1 MVLYVSQGML
11 AFPLAVATRWRLGG
25 RRMKIKIG
33 RRALSALP
41 AVTRPTIFY
50 DTDLTG
56 FGLKAS
62 PTGALSYVVE
72 YRPGVGGRSISKR
85 RMVIGCPKTLTPDE
99 ARTQASGI
107 LARVRLGED
116 PSAERSN
123 ARKAENI
130 SELLTS
136 FMDDHIRAKR
146 KARTAKL
153 FQGYIKNHIEP
164 VLGTRKAPTLT
175 RADIERL
182 HRTIGRTNPV
192 TANRVL
198 ALIGAAYAYGTR
210 SGHLPE
216 NMANPTSGIEKF
228 REQVRERFLSESELL
243 RLGEAIR
250 EAEKVGIPWIKQSKS
265 KHAPKLENRITN
277 IGPHAAAALR
287 LLIFT
292 GARLREILDLRW
304 DYVDLQRGLL
314 FLPDSKT
321 GKKTI
326 VLGAAALAVLEN
338 LLRVGKFVIAGT
350 DNDKPRADLQ
360 RPWALVSERADL
372 AGLRLHDLRHSFAS
386 VGAGSGFGLPVI
398 GKLLG
403 HSNSKTTERYAH
415 LAADPLRR
423 ASDAISGAIAKAMGE
438 SS

>member
-1 MVLYVSQGML
+1 
-11 AFPLAVATRWRLGG
+11 
-25 RRMKIKIG
+25 MKIKIG

-41 AVTRPTIFY
+41 AVTHATIFY

-62 PTGALSYVVE
+62 PTGALSYIVE
-72 YRPGVGGRSISKR
+72 YRPGAGGRSVSKR
-85 RMVIGCPKTLTPDE
+85 RMVVGTPKNLTPEE
-99 ARTQASGI
+99 ARSQASGI
-107 LARVRLGED
+107 LARVRLGDD
-116 PSAERSN
+116 PAAERSI
-123 ARKAENI
+123 ARKAETI
-130 SELLTS
+130 SDLLTS

-153 FQGYIKNHIEP
+153 FQGYIDNHIEP
-164 VLGTRKAPTLT
+164 ALGTRKAPSLV

-182 HRTIGRTNPV
+182 HKTIGKTNPV

-198 ALIGAAYAYGTR
+198 ALIGATYSYGLR
-210 SGHLPE
+210 SGHLPDR
-216 NMANPTSGIEKF
+216 MANPASGIEKF
-228 REQVRERFLSESELL
+228 REAVRERFLTEPELL

-250 EAEKVGIPWIKQSKS
+250 EAETVGIPWVKQSKS
-265 KHAPKLENRITN
+265 KHARKSENRITN

-304 DYVDLQRGLL
+304 DHVDFQRGLL

-338 LLRVGKFVIAGT
+338 LPHIGKFVIAGT
-350 DNDKPRADLQ
+350 DNEKPRADLQ
-360 RPWALVSERADL
+360 RPWALVSKRADL

-423 ASDAISGAIAKAMGE
+423 ASNAISGSIAKAMGE
-438 SS
+438 PATP

>member
-1 MVLYVSQGML
+1 M
-11 AFPLAVATRWRLGG
+11 ATWGFNL
-25 RRMKIKIG
+25 KIKIG

-41 AVTRPTIFY
+41 AVTHATIFY

-62 PTGALSYVVE
+62 PTGALSYIVE
-72 YRPGVGGRSISKR
+72 YRPGAGGRSVSKR
-85 RMVIGCPKTLTPDE
+85 RMVVGTPKNLTPEE
-99 ARTQASGI
+99 ARSQASGI
-107 LARVRLGED
+107 LARVRLGDD
-116 PSAERSN
+116 PAAERSI
-123 ARKAENI
+123 ARKAETI
-130 SELLTS
+130 GDLLAS

-153 FQGYIKNHIEP
+153 FQGYIDNHIEP
-164 VLGTRKAPTLT
+164 ALGKRKAPSLA

-182 HRTIGRTNPV
+182 HKAIGRTNPV

-198 ALIGAAYAYGTR
+198 ALIGAAYSYGLR

-216 NMANPTSGIEKF
+216 RLANPASGIEKF
-228 REQVRERFLSESELL
+228 REAVRERFLTEPELL

-250 EAEKVGIPWIKQSKS
+250 EAETVGIPWVKQSKS
-265 KHAPKLENRITN
+265 KHARKSENCITN

-304 DYVDLQRGLL
+304 DHVDLQRGLL

-338 LLRVGKFVIAGT
+338 LPRVGKFVIAGT

-360 RPWALVSERADL
+360 RPWALVSKRADL

-423 ASDAISGAIAKAMGE
+423 ASNAISGSIAKAMGE
-438 SS
+438 PAPP

>member
-1 MVLYVSQGML
+1 
-11 AFPLAVATRWRLGG
+11 
-25 RRMKIKIG
+25 MKIKIG

-50 DTDLTG
+50 DNDLTG

-62 PTGALSYVVE
+62 PTGALSYIVE
-72 YRPGVGGRSISKR
+72 YRPGVGGRSVSKR
-85 RMVIGCPKTLTPDE
+85 RMVIGTPKNLTPEE
-99 ARTQASGI
+99 ARNQASGI
-107 LARVRLGED
+107 LARVRLGDD
-116 PSAERSN
+116 PAAERSI
-123 ARKAENI
+123 ARKAETV
-130 SELLTS
+130 SDLLTS
-136 FMDDHIRAKR
+136 FMDNHIRAKR

-153 FQGYIKNHIEP
+153 FQGYIDNHIKP
-164 VLGTRKAPTLT
+164 ALGTRKAPSLA
-175 RADIERL
+175 RVDIERL
-182 HRTIGRTNPV
+182 HKAIGRTNPV

-198 ALIGAAYAYGTR
+198 ALIGAAYSYGSR

-216 NMANPTSGIEKF
+216 RMANPASGIEKF
-228 REQVRERFLSESELL
+228 REAVRERFLTEPELL
-243 RLGEAIR
+243 RLGEAVR
-250 EAEKVGIPWIKQSKS
+250 EAETVGIPWVNQSKS
-265 KHAPKLENRITN
+265 KHARKSENRITN

-287 LLIFT
+287 LLVFT

-304 DYVDLQRGLL
+304 DHVDLQRGLL

-326 VLGAAALAVLEN
+326 VLGLPALAVLEN
-338 LLRVGKFVIAGT
+338 LPRVGKYVIAGT
-350 DNDKPRADLQ
+350 DDDKPRADLQ
-360 RPWALVSERADL
+360 RPWALVSKRSGL

-386 VGAGSGFGLPVI
+386 VGAGSGFGLPII

-423 ASDAISGAIAKAMGE
+423 ASDAISGSIARAMGE
-438 SS
+438 SVPSEPG

>member
-1 MVLYVSQGML
+1 
-11 AFPLAVATRWRLGG
+11 
-25 RRMKIKIG
+25 MKIKIG

-50 DTDLTG
+50 DVDLTG

-72 YRPGVGGRSISKR
+72 YRPGAGGRGVSKR
-85 RMVIGCPKTLTPDE
+85 RMVIGSPKSLAPEE

-116 PSAERSN
+116 PAADRSA
-123 ARKAENI
+123 ARKAETVTD
-130 SELLTS
+130 LLGA
-136 FMDDHIRAKR
+136 FMDNHVRTKR
-146 KARTAKL
+146 KPRTAKL
-153 FQGYIKNHIEP
+153 FGGYVKNHIEP
-164 VLGTRKAPTLT
+164 ALGTRKAPTLT
-175 RADIERL
+175 RTDIERL
-182 HRTIGRTNPV
+182 HKAIGRTNPV

-198 ALIGAAYAYGTR
+198 ALISAAYSYGLR
-210 SGHLPE
+210 YGHLPE
-216 NMANPTSGIEKF
+216 RMANPAKGIEKF
-228 REQVRERFLSESELL
+228 REQVRERFLTEAELQ
-243 RLGEAIR
+243 RLGDAIR
-250 EAEKVGIPWIKQSKS
+250 EAETEGICWIKQSKS
-265 KHAPKLENRITN
+265 KHAPKHENRITN

-304 DYVDLQRGLL
+304 EHVDLGRELL

-326 VLGAAALAVLEN
+326 VLGAAAVAVLEN
-338 LLRVGKFVIAGT
+338 LPRVGKFVIVGA
-350 DNDKPRADLQ
+350 DNEKPRADLQ
-360 RPWALVSERADL
+360 RPWALVSQRADL

-415 LAADPLRR
+415 LATDPLRR
-423 ASDAISGAIAKAMGE
+423 ASDAISGSIAKAMGE
-438 SS
+438 PAPSESG

>member
-1 MVLYVSQGML
+1 
-11 AFPLAVATRWRLGG
+11 
-25 RRMKIKIG
+25 MKIKIG

-62 PTGALSYVVE
+62 PTGALSFIVE
-72 YRPGVGGRSISKR
+72 YRPGAGGRSVSKR
-85 RMVIGCPKTLTPDE
+85 RMVIGTPKNLTAEE
-99 ARTQASGI
+99 ARNQASGI

-130 SELLTS
+130 SDLLTS

-164 VLGTRKAPTLT
+164 VIGTRKAPTLT
-175 RADIERL
+175 RAEVERL
-182 HRTIGRTNPV
+182 HRAIGKTNPV

-198 ALIGAAYAYGTR
+198 ALIGAAYAYGSR

-216 NMANPTSGIEKF
+216 NMANPASGVEKF
-228 REQVRERFLSESELL
+228 REQVRERFLSEAELL

-250 EAEKVGIPWIKQSKS
+250 EAETVGIPWIKVSNS
-265 KHAPKLENRITN
+265 KHAPKPENRITN

-287 LLIFT
+287 LLMFT

-304 DYVDLQRGLL
+304 EYVDLERGLL

-326 VLGAAALAVLEN
+326 VLGGAALAVLQN
-338 LLRVGKFVIAGT
+338 LPRVGKFVIAGN
-350 DNDKPRADLQ
+350 DEDKPRADLQ
-360 RPWALVSERADL
+360 RPWALVSKRADL
-372 AGLRLHDLRHSFAS
+372 IGLRLHDLRHSFAS
-386 VGAGSGFGLPVI
+386 VGAGSGIGLPII

-423 ASDAISGAIAKAMGE
+423 ASDAIGGAIAKAMGE
-438 SS
+438 NL

>member
-1 MVLYVSQGML
+1 M
-11 AFPLAVATRWRLGG
+11 ATYRSLVNPEMSEVTDLGPSTPQPT
-25 RRMKIKIG
+25 MIWEALLFIIPPDHLVD

-72 YRPGVGGRSISKR
+72 YRPGAGGRSVSKR
-85 RMVIGCPKTLTPDE
+85 RMVLGTPKNLTPEE
-99 ARTQASGI
+99 ARNLASGV
-107 LARVRLGED
+107 LARVRLGDD
-116 PSAERSN
+116 PAAERSN
-123 ARKAENI
+123 ARKAETV
-130 SELLTS
+130 SDLLIG

-153 FQGYIKNHIEP
+153 FQGYIDNHIEP
-164 VLGTRKAPTLT
+164 ALGTRKAPSLA
-175 RADIERL
+175 RAEIERL
-182 HRTIGRTNPV
+182 HKAIGRKNPI
-192 TANRVL
+192 TANRIL
-198 ALIGAAYAYGTR
+198 ALIGAAYSYGLR

-216 NMANPTSGIEKF
+216 RMANPASGIEKF
-228 REQVRERFLSESELL
+228 REAVRERFLTEPELL

-250 EAEKVGIPWIKQSKS
+250 EAETVGIPWVKQSKS
-265 KHAPKLENRITN
+265 KHARKSENRITN

-304 DYVDLQRGLL
+304 DHVDFQRGLL

-338 LLRVGKFVIAGT
+338 LPHIGKFVIAGT
-350 DNDKPRADLQ
+350 DTEKPRADLQ
-360 RPWALVSERADL
+360 RPWALVSKRADL

-403 HSNSKTTERYAH
+403 HSNF
-415 LAADPLRR
+415 LVGAAGSMSALPR
-423 ASDAISGAIAKAMGE
+423 
-438 SS
+438 

>member
-1 MVLYVSQGML
+1 
-11 AFPLAVATRWRLGG
+11 
-25 RRMKIKIG
+25 MKIKIG
-33 RRALSALP
+33 RRSLSALP

-62 PTGALSYVVE
+62 PTGALSYIVE
-72 YRPGVGGRSISKR
+72 YRPGAGGRSVSKR
-85 RMVIGCPKTLTPDE
+85 RMVIGTPKNLTPEE
-99 ARTQASGI
+99 ARNQASGI
-107 LARVRLGED
+107 LARVRLGDD
-116 PSAERSN
+116 PAAERSN
-123 ARKAENI
+123 ARKAETV
-130 SELLTS
+130 SDLLTS
-136 FMDDHIRAKR
+136 FMDGHIRAKR

-153 FQGYIKNHIEP
+153 FQGYVDNHIEP
-164 VLGTRKAPTLT
+164 ALGTRKAPSLT
-175 RADIERL
+175 RADIQRL
-182 HRTIGRTNPV
+182 HKAIGKTHPV

-198 ALIGAAYAYGTR
+198 ALIGAAYTYGSR

-216 NMANPTSGIEKF
+216 GLANPASGIERF

-250 EAEKVGIPWIKQSKS
+250 EAETVGVPWIKQSKS
-265 KHAPKLENRITN
+265 KHAPKPENRVTN

-292 GARLREILDLRW
+292 GARLREILDLQW
-304 DYVDLQRGLL
+304 DHVDLPRGLL

-326 VLGAAALAVLEN
+326 VLGMAALAVLEN
-338 LLRVGKFVIAGT
+338 LPRVGKFVIAGT

-360 RPWALVSERADL
+360 RPWALVSTRADL

-415 LAADPLRR
+415 LASDPLRR
-423 ASDAISGAIAKAMGE
+423 ASDAISGAISKAMGE
-438 SS
+438 PALRETG

>member
-1 MVLYVSQGML
+1 
-11 AFPLAVATRWRLGG
+11 
-25 RRMKIKIG
+25 MKIKIG

-72 YRPGVGGRSISKR
+72 YRPGAGGRNVSKR
-85 RMVIGCPKTLTPDE
+85 RMVIGTPKNLTPEE
-99 ARTQASGI
+99 ARNQASGI
-107 LARVRLGED
+107 LARVRLGDD
-116 PSAERSN
+116 PAAERSN
-123 ARKAENI
+123 ARKAETV
-130 SELLTS
+130 SDLLIS

-153 FQGYIKNHIEP
+153 FQGYVDNHIQP
-164 VLGTRKAPTLT
+164 ALGTRKAPSLNRT
-175 RADIERL
+175 DIERL
-182 HRTIGRTNPV
+182 HKAIGKTHPV

-198 ALIGAAYAYGTR
+198 ALIGAAYSYGLR

-216 NMANPTSGIEKF
+216 RMANPASGIEKF
-228 REQVRERFLSESELL
+228 REEARERYLSEPELL

-250 EAEKVGIPWIKQSKS
+250 EAETVGIPWVKQSNSKRARKS
-265 KHAPKLENRITN
+265 DNRITN

-304 DYVDLQRGLL
+304 DHVDFQRGLL

-326 VLGAAALAVLEN
+326 VLGLAALAVLEN
-338 LLRVGKFVIAGT
+338 LPRVGKFVVAGT
-350 DNDKPRADLQ
+350 EADKPRSDLQ
-360 RPWALVSERADL
+360 RPWTLVSKRADL

-403 HSNSKTTERYAH
+403 HSNFKTTERYAH

-423 ASDAISGAIAKAMGE
+423 ASDAISGSIARAMGE
-438 SS
+438 PALPEYG

>member
-1 MVLYVSQGML
+1 
-11 AFPLAVATRWRLGG
+11 
-25 RRMKIKIG
+25 MKIKIG
-33 RRALSALP
+33 RRALSSLP

-62 PTGALSYVVE
+62 PTGALSFVVE
-72 YRPGVGGRSISKR
+72 YRPGAGGRSVSKR
-85 RMVIGCPKTLTPDE
+85 RMVIGTPKNLTPEE
-99 ARTQASGI
+99 ARNQASGI
-107 LARVRLGED
+107 LARVRLGHD
-116 PSAERSN
+116 PAAERSN
-123 ARKAENI
+123 AQKAETI

-146 KARTAKL
+146 KSRTAKL
-153 FQGYIKNHIEP
+153 FQSYIDNHIEP
-164 VLGTRKAPTLT
+164 ALGTRKAPSLT
-175 RADIERL
+175 RADIGRF
-182 HRTIGRTNPV
+182 HKAIGKTKPV

-198 ALIGAAYAYGTR
+198 ALIGAAYSYGLR
-210 SGHLPE
+210 AGHLPDH
-216 NMANPTSGIEKF
+216 MANPASGIEKF
-228 REQVRERFLSESELL
+228 REQVRERFLSEAELL

-250 EAEKVGIPWIKQSKS
+250 
-265 KHAPKLENRITN
+265 RITN

-304 DYVDLQRGLL
+304 DHVDLQRGLL
-314 FLPDSKT
+314 FLPNSKT

-338 LLRVGKFVIAGT
+338 LPRVGNFVIAGT
-350 DNDKPRADLQ
+350 DNERPRADLQ
-360 RPWALVSERADL
+360 RPWGLVSRRANL

-423 ASDAISGAIAKAMGE
+423 ASDAISGSIAKAMGE
-438 SS
+438 LVAPEPG

>member
-1 MVLYVSQGML
+1 ML
-11 AFPLAVATRWRLGG
+11 LFPIAVATRWRLGDLG
-25 RRMKIKIG
+25 MKIKIG
-33 RRALSALP
+33 RRALSSLP

-72 YRPGVGGRSISKR
+72 YRPGAGGRNVAKR
-85 RMVIGCPKTLTPDE
+85 RMVIGTPKNLTPEE
-99 ARTQASGI
+99 ARSQASNI
-107 LARVRLGED
+107 LARAKLGDD
-116 PSAERSN
+116 PAAERSN
-123 ARKAENI
+123 ARKAETV
-130 SELLTS
+130 SELLIS
-136 FMDDHIRAKR
+136 FMDDHVRAKR
-146 KARTAKL
+146 KVRTAKL
-153 FQGYIKNHIEP
+153 FQGYVDNHIQAS
-164 VLGTRKAPTLT
+164 LGARKAPSLNRT
-175 RADIERL
+175 DIERL
-182 HRTIGRTNPV
+182 HKAIGKTHPV

-198 ALIGAAYAYGTR
+198 ALIGAAYAYGLR

-216 NMANPTSGIEKF
+216 RMSNPASGIEKF
-228 REQVRERFLSESELL
+228 REQARERYLSEAELL

-250 EAEKVGIPWIKQSKS
+250 EAETLGIPWVKQSKS
-265 KHAPKLENRITN
+265 KHARKCENRITN

-304 DYVDLQRGLL
+304 DHVDFQRGLL

-326 VLGAAALAVLEN
+326 VLGLAALAVLEK
-338 LLRVGKFVIAGT
+338 LPRVGKFVIAGT
-350 DNDKPRADLQ
+350 EADKPRSDLQ
-360 RPWALVSERADL
+360 RPRTLVSKRADL

-403 HSNSKTTERYAH
+403 HSNFKTTERYAH

-423 ASDAISGAIAKAMGE
+423 ASDAISGSIARAMGE
-438 SS
+438 PALPISG

>member
-1 MVLYVSQGML
+1 
-11 AFPLAVATRWRLGG
+11 
-25 RRMKIKIG
+25 MKIKIG
-33 RRALSALP
+33 RRAPSALP
-41 AVTRPTIFY
+41 AVTRPTIFF

-62 PTGALSYVVE
+62 PTGALSFVVE
-72 YRPGVGGRSISKR
+72 YRPGAGGRSVSKR
-85 RMVIGCPKTLTPDE
+85 RMVIGTPKNLTPEE
-99 ARTQASGI
+99 ARNQASGI
-107 LARVRLGED
+107 LARVRLGDD
-116 PSAERSN
+116 PAAERSN
-123 ARKAENI
+123 ARKAETI
-130 SELLTS
+130 SDLMTS
-136 FMDDHIRAKR
+136 FMDDHVRAKR
-146 KARTAKL
+146 KPRTAKL
-153 FQGYIKNHIEP
+153 FQSYIDNHIEP
-164 VLGTRKAPTLT
+164 ALGTRKAPSLA

-182 HRTIGRTNPV
+182 HKAIGKTKPV

-198 ALIGAAYAYGTR
+198 ALIGAAYSYGLR

-216 NMANPTSGIEKF
+216 RMTNPAGGIEKF

-243 RLGEAIR
+243 RLGAAIR
-250 EAEKVGIPWIKQSKS
+250 EAETVGIPWIRQSKS
-265 KHAPKLENRITN
+265 KHARKRENRITN

-304 DYVDLQRGLL
+304 DHVDLQRGLL

-338 LLRVGKFVIAGT
+338 LPRVGNFVIAGT
-350 DNDKPRADLQ
+350 ENDRPRADLQ
-360 RPWALVSERADL
+360 RPWALVSRRAALD
-372 AGLRLHDLRHSFAS
+372 GLRLHDLRHSFAS

-423 ASDAISGAIAKAMGE
+423 ASDAISGSIAKAMGE
-438 SS
+438 PCAT

>member
-1 MVLYVSQGML
+1 
-11 AFPLAVATRWRLGG
+11 
-25 RRMKIKIG
+25 MKIKIG

-62 PTGALSYVVE
+62 PTGALSFVVE
-72 YRPGVGGRSISKR
+72 YRPGAGGRTVSKR
-85 RMVIGCPKTLTPDE
+85 RMVIGPPKSITPEE
-99 ARTQASGI
+99 ARNQASGI
-107 LARVRLGED
+107 LARVRLGDD
-116 PSAERSN
+116 PAAERSN
-123 ARKAENI
+123 ARKAETI
-130 SELLTS
+130 SDLLTS
-136 FMDDHIRAKR
+136 FMDDHVRAKR
-146 KARTAKL
+146 KSRTAKL
-153 FQGYIKNHIEP
+153 FQSYIDNHIEP
-164 VLGTRKAPTLT
+164 ALGTRKAPSLA

-182 HRTIGRTNPV
+182 HKAIGKTKPV

-198 ALIGAAYAYGTR
+198 ALIGAAYSYGLR

-216 NMANPTSGIEKF
+216 RTTNPANGIEKF

-243 RLGEAIR
+243 RLGAAIR
-250 EAEKVGIPWIKQSKS
+250 EAETVGIPWMKESKS
-265 KHAPKLENRITN
+265 KHARKRENRITN

-304 DYVDLQRGLL
+304 DHVDLQRGLL

-326 VLGAAALAVLEN
+326 VLGAAALAALEN
-338 LLRVGKFVIAGT
+338 LPRVGSFVIAGT
-350 DNDKPRADLQ
+350 DDGRPRADLQ
-360 RPWALVSERADL
+360 RPWSLVSRRAGL
-372 AGLRLHDLRHSFAS
+372 PGLRLHDLRHSFAS

-423 ASDAISGAIAKAMGE
+423 ASDAISGSIAKAMGE
-438 SS
+438 PIPSGPG

>member
-1 MVLYVSQGML
+1 LE
-11 AFPLAVATRWRLGG
+11 ATI
-25 RRMKIKIG
+25 MKIKIG

-62 PTGALSYVVE
+62 PTGALSYIVE
-72 YRPGVGGRSISKR
+72 YRPGAGGRGVSKR
-85 RMVIGCPKTLTPDE
+85 RMVIGNPKSLTPEE

-107 LARVRLGED
+107 LARVRLGQD
-116 PSAERSN
+116 PGADRSA
-123 ARKAENI
+123 ARKAETVRD
-130 SELLTS
+130 LFAA
-136 FMDDHIRAKR
+136 FMDNHVRAKR
-146 KARTAKL
+146 KPRTGKL
-153 FQGYIKNHIEP
+153 FDGYIKNHIEP
-164 VLGTRKAPTLT
+164 ALGTRKAPSLT
-175 RADIERL
+175 RAEIERV
-182 HRTIGRTNPV
+182 HKAIGRTNPV

-198 ALIGAAYAYGTR
+198 ALIGAAYTYGSR

-216 NMANPTSGIEKF
+216 RMANPGYGIEKF
-228 REQVRERFLSESELL
+228 REQVRERFLTEAELL
-243 RLGEAIR
+243 RLGDAIR
-250 EAEKVGIPWIKQSKS
+250 EAETVGIPWIKQSNS
-265 KHAPKLENRITN
+265 KHAPKPEHRITN

-304 DYVDLQRGLL
+304 DHVDLGRGLL

-326 VLGAAALAVLEN
+326 VLGAAAAAVLQN
-338 LLRVGKFVIAGT
+338 LPRVGEFVIAGAEP
-350 DNDKPRADLQ
+350 DKPRADLQ
-360 RPWALVSERADL
+360 RPWALVSKRADL
-372 AGLRLHDLRHSFAS
+372 SGLRLHDLRHSFAS

-423 ASDAISGAIAKAMGE
+423 ASDAISGSIAKAMGE
-438 SS
+438 PAPSQSD